1 MKLTAKAFCHAAIA
15 SISKIYRSRNTKLM
29 AKTGSDR
36 SKYAAFAASL
46 LAAGSIIASSL
57 FVPAFAQRAG
67 IDAQSLSKSVLGT
80 FTPAGMDSRLLAKY
94 GKPNVSSSR
103 FQFTPAGI
111 GRSSRTMTV
120 AARTGSQLGGNAIS
134 VRESAAAMQA
144 GRSAVVVHPSDYRL
158 TSVRGWQGFTMIA
171 GLPKASAPA
180 PLSEIVGKGSFRLDD
195 DSKTKGKPSRF
206 SPKISLDQNRTAA
219 PPARG
224 TTAAGD
230 YSLDLGGSFSI
241 TRKVDLTA
249 GVRYNSERDR
259 VAPQPTDTRADSE
272 AVYVGTKIRF

>member
-1 MKLTAKAFCHAAIA
+1 
-15 SISKIYRSRNTKLM
+15 
-29 AKTGSDR
+29 
-36 SKYAAFAASL
+36 
-46 LAAGSIIASSL
+46 
-57 FVPAFAQRAG
+57 
-67 IDAQSLSKSVLGT
+67 
-80 FTPAGMDSRLLAKY
+80 MDSRLLAKY
-94 GKPNVSSSR
+94 GRPNVSSNR

-111 GRSSRTMTV
+111 DRSNRTMTV

-144 GRSAVVVHPSDYRL
+144 GRSTIIVHPSDYRL
-158 TSVRGWQGFTMIA
+158 SSVRGWQGFTMVDS
-171 GLPKASAPA
+171 LPKSAAPA

-195 DSKTKGKPSRF
+195 DKAKGKPSRF
-206 SPKISLDQNRTAA
+206 NPKISLDQNRTAA

-224 TTAAGD
+224 TAAAGD

-259 VAPQPTDTRADSE
+259 VAPQPTDNRADSE